1 MRVSRFFVESLE
13 ERLSLGTEESHHATS
28 VLRLR
33 PGDELELFDGRGGA
47 GRYRMAAAAR
57 KGVEVE
63 LVRRTD
69 EDREPRVRVT
79 LAFAPPR
86 PKRTLALIEKAT
98 ELGAARFVPLETRRT
113 RAPFPERGLEKLR
126 RRAIEA
132 CKQCGRNTVPS
143 FAASMSLEA
152 LAASERADLRL
163 LPDTRGGKPLKQALA
178 PAGSVL
184 FAVGPEG
191 GFEDE
196 ERLLLRDAG
205 FVPVVLGRSILR
217 VETAALAVLACLV
230 HELG

>member
-1 MRVSRFFVESLE
+1 VRVSRFFVESLA
-13 ERLSLGTEESHHATS
+13 ERLPLGPEESHHATS
-28 VLRLR
+28 VLRLK
-33 PGDELELFDGRGGA
+33 PGDELELFDGKGGA
-47 GRYRMAAAAR
+47 GRYRIAEAGK
-57 KGVEVE
+57 KGVAVE
-63 LVRRTD
+63 LLRRTD
-69 EDREPRVRVT
+69 EDREPRVKVT

-98 ELGAARFVPLETRRT
+98 ELGAGRFVPLETRRT
-113 RAPFPERGLEKLR
+113 RTPIPERGIDKLR

-132 CKQCGRNTVPS
+132 CKQCGRNTIPS

-152 LAASERADLRL
+152 LAANERADLRI

-191 GFEDE
+191 GFEDD
-196 ERLLLRDAG
+196 ERTLLRDAG